1 MDNTDANNSGLKIKA
16 APNII
21 IKIPIIIPEAANGPV
36 MRSSMYEY
44 NKVIT
49 PQMMKP
55 KPNMTEVAATPKNG
69 KAIIIIPTIIAIM
82 LIRVSVSMDTPL
94 FNY

>member
-1 MDNTDANNSGLKIKA
+1 
-16 APNII
+16 
-21 IKIPIIIPEAANGPV
+21 
-36 MRSSMYEY
+36 MYED

-55 KPNMTEVAATPKNG
+55 KPNTTEVAATPKYG

-94 FNY
+94 FNFVNAIFIVQY